1 MSRKK
6 QRTLSVVKGVIAKP
20 DLYMLTEADA
30 LVPWSRKDLDL
41 LMFVTRSAARRS
53 ACHTLWQY

>member
-1 MSRKK
+1 M
-6 QRTLSVVKGVIAKP
+6 VKGVIAKP